1 MEQVLY
7 GDLDLFLIQMKKRF
21 GKGTENGQKF
31 LEDTYQEDYG
41 MGFSIQIPKE
51 FEQADAQSAAAV
63 FWSEKRPPV
72 ILITPKREE
81 GLTFQFLSEEM
92 AGETLSGCRRRIK
105 QLTEQIDERCVYY
118 DMGEE
123 TGTAWFDYKSFAKS
137 RTVYNLIFLFQAG
150 GKKILGT
157 FYCIF
162 EKYDIWK
169 PMILKMLSTIRT
181 KEEIDERL

>member
-92 AGETLSGCRRRIK
+92 AGAGCWIR
-105 QLTEQIDERCVYY
+105 
-118 DMGEE
+118 
-123 TGTAWFDYKSFAKS
+123 KSILGPF
-137 RTVYNLIFLFQAG
+137 RTVQLHMRIFSDRL
-150 GKKILGT
+150 LR
-157 FYCIF
+157 
-162 EKYDIWK
+162 D
-169 PMILKMLSTIRT
+169 IRT
-181 KEEIDERL
+181 QK

>member
-21 GKGTENGQKF
+21 GKGMENGQKF

-92 AGETLSGCRRRIK
+92 AGETLSDCRQRIK
-105 QLTEQIDERCVYY
+105 QLTVVV
-118 DMGEE
+118 
-123 TGTAWFDYKSFAKS
+123 K
-137 RTVYNLIFLFQAG
+137 LFCNTCG
-150 GKKILGT
+150 
-157 FYCIF
+157 
-162 EKYDIWK
+162 
-169 PMILKMLSTIRT
+169 
-181 KEEIDERL
+181 